1 MYRILIADDEGIMVE
16 SLRTIISRQFPDCEI
31 ETAKTGRT
39 AIEQAEYFRP
49 DIVLMDIQMPGMNG
63 IEAMKEIRNFNS
75 TVLFYVISAYD
86 KFEYAKEAISM
97 GVERYLMKPITRST
111 VIEIISQARE
121 KVDQLRKKRSEQIQ
135 TQEKLETI
143 IPVVENGF
151 VSAMLLQDDW
161 QEAGYY
167 KQLLDLS
174 EDFAYV
180 MLFRFGT
187 YSEDGKL
194 GSSVG
199 LSVKAQGLTADFRA
213 VVKSFLRC
221 IIGQLSADR
230 IVVVVPSPKG
240 TIDYDERIQIIES
253 ARNIADRLEQR
264 LNIQFRAG
272 IGRVR
277 KLSEL
282 KASYLEATQALREG
296 DEQVV
301 HTSDIISRGEYEGDF
316 PADVETA
323 MFRMLGQGN
332 VEGMKREANHFFD
345 WMIRRYPL
353 SRDNIRLKVLEFVLA
368 AEKDAFHEGAVNYG
382 FEFRENY
389 LTEVMAIEDY
399 ELLRDW
405 FLEKMT
411 KACTSIHNRKDNQS
425 ETVVSKARTYI
436 QENYCRDISLDDVS
450 RVVNVSP
457 YYFSKLFKEEA
468 GENFIEYLTRLRIDK
483 ARQMLS
489 GTSQTIK
496 EISMSVGY
504 TDPNYFSRIFKKQTE
519 MTPRE
524 YREANAG

>member
-16 SLRTIISRQFPDCEI
+16 SLKTIISRQFSDCEI

-39 AIEQAEYFRP
+39 AIEQAELFKP
-49 DIVLMDIQMPGMNG
+49 DIVLMDIQMPGLNG
-63 IEAMKEIRNFNS
+63 IEAMKEIRTFNS
-75 TVLFYVISAYD
+75 TALFYVLSAYD

-97 GVERYLMKPITRST
+97 GVERYLMKPVTKST
-111 VIEIISQARE
+111 VIEIITEAIG
-121 KVDQLRKKRSEQIQ
+121 KVDQLRRKRMEQIQ

-167 KQLLDLS
+167 KQLLDIP
-174 EDFAYV
+174 EDYAYV
-180 MLFRFGT
+180 MLFKFGT
-187 YSEDGKL
+187 NMGDGRI

-199 LSVKAQGLTADFRA
+199 LSVKVQGLMAEFRA

-221 IIGQLSADR
+221 IIGQLSADK
-230 IVVVVPSPKG
+230 VVVVIPCAGSV
-240 TIDYDERIQIIES
+240 IDYDERVRIIETAES
-253 ARNIADRLEQR
+253 IADRLEMR
-264 LNIQFRAG
+264 LHVNFRAG

-277 KLSEL
+277 ELSLL

-296 DEQVV
+296 DERVV
-301 HTSDIISRGEYEGDF
+301 HAGDIISRGEYEGDF
-316 PADVETA
+316 PADTEKA
-323 MFRMLGQGN
+323 MFRMLGRGD
-332 VEGMKREANHFFD
+332 EEEMKQQANQFFD
-345 WMIRRYPL
+345 WMVRRYPG

-368 AEKDAFHEGAVNYG
+368 AEKDAFQEGAVNYG

-405 FLEKMT
+405 FLDKMT
-411 KACTSIHNRKDNQS
+411 KACESIRNRRNNQS
-425 ETVVSKARTYI
+425 ETVVSKARTFI
-436 QENYCRDISLDDVS
+436 QENYCKDISLDDVS
-450 RVVNVSP
+450 REVNVSP

-468 GENFIEYLTRLRIDK
+468 GENFIEYLTRLRMEK
-483 ARQMLS
+483 ARQMLA
-489 GTSQTIK
+489 QTTASIK

-524 YREANAG
+524 YREANS